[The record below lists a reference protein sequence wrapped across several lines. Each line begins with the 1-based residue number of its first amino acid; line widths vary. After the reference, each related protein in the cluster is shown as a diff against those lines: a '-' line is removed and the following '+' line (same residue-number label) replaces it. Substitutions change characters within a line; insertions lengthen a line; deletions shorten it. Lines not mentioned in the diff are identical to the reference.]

1 MIQARYVKA
10 LEDLRFPYLNLSTL
24 AHGIPLFFFDETVR
38 VAADTEKDNSKRYSE
53 FQIRNPT
60 QRPYVPKVGA
70 PYTPEGFATNRHLS
84 ENYLSKADET
94 SCLNMIKIAQHLFT
108 LIFIKSSLLKTKVVH
123 DALHSAVGDV
133 NVGHME
139 YPDVAAFGPIFFY
152 IIAMLIVFVAIG
164 NHRKKIGVDTDLIPF
179 KKSDT
184 EFLNSNDVSLTHW
197 QDRIRVKKNYL
208 GYPFTIR
215 VFFDDPNANSST
227 TTSSQNYVG

>member
-164 NHRKKIGVDTDLIPF
+164 NHVIQMFGLKRMIKQAELLIMF
-179 KKSDT
+179 Q
-184 EFLNSNDVSLTHW
+184 E
-197 QDRIRVKKNYL
+197 KKNWC
-208 GYPFTIR
+208 
-215 VFFDDPNANSST
+215 
-227 TTSSQNYVG
+227 

>member
-70 PYTPEGFATNRHLS
+70 PYTPEGFATNRHL
-84 ENYLSKADET
+84 
-94 SCLNMIKIAQHLFT
+94 
-108 LIFIKSSLLKTKVVH
+108 KVVH

-164 NHRKKIGVDTDLIPF
+164 NHVIQMFGLKRMIKQAELLIMF
-179 KKSDT
+179 Q
-184 EFLNSNDVSLTHW
+184 E
-197 QDRIRVKKNYL
+197 KKNWC
-208 GYPFTIR
+208 
-215 VFFDDPNANSST
+215 
-227 TTSSQNYVG
+227 